1 MVAEGLAGLFIR
13 ASELGFFKDFKVAEN
28 VQFSLLH
35 YADDS
40 IIVGDPDMANLWA
53 LKAIFRSFEMMSDM
67 RVNFHKSDI
76 YDLWETI
83 QNVRPQIYSTDKWIW
98 SLEPSGL
105 FSVASAYNFL
115 ADSCRVILDFEIDLI
130 IMGKFDAEPITN
142 L

>member
-1 MVAEGLAGLFIR
+1 
-13 ASELGFFKDFKVAEN
+13 
-28 VQFSLLH
+28 
-35 YADDS
+35 
-40 IIVGDPDMANLWA
+40 
-53 LKAIFRSFEMMSDM
+53 MMSDM

-76 YDLWETI
+76 YELWETI